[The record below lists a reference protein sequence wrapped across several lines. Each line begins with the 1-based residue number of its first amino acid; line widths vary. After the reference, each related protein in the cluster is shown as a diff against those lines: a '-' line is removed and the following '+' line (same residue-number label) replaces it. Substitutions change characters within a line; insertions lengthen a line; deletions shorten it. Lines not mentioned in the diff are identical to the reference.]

1 MFVCSSVSLKSLEK
15 LRGFFS
21 KIHCQWCFHRQTIQ
35 SKKLRYEDL
44 MLQHAFA
51 KARTKNE
58 ELIFAS
64 HGDGDCVWATE
75 SVANRHSF
83 VATEG
88 LFDEQI

>member
-1 MFVCSSVSLKSLEK
+1 MVLSQADYPL
-15 LRGFFS
+15 
-21 KIHCQWCFHRQTIQ
+21 Q
-35 SKKLRYEDL
+35 KLRYEDL

-88 LFDEQI
+88 LFDEQNLITVTVCS